1 MSFLSLLYMNNS
13 GSMLAM
19 SNIHSS
25 TTKNQNKE
33 NDKTVWLL
41 HITAT
46 LLRLSLFQQ
55 MTQQKK
61 TMSNG
66 VKSLPFWTNKAE
78 QTKL

>member
-1 MSFLSLLYMNNS
+1 
-13 GSMLAM
+13 M
-19 SNIHSS
+19 SNIHSW
-25 TTKNQNKE
+25 TTKNLNKE

-41 HITAT
+41 HITT
-46 LLRLSLFQQ
+46 LLHLSLFQQ